1 MPVTRS
7 GHPGQNT
14 SLARSQPGQRQA
26 GPSESAGGRHEPSA
40 DVFSAYGLSTGRRSV
55 AVRIDKR
62 TLRRPD
68 TGRSAPASWVSGNH
82 PLRTRLRDVE
92 LATSGSLMKS
102 APDTCPRA
110 RAGMRAGGAGLAA
123 CVHQGSPARA
133 ASPSPWWLL
142 RTASG
147 DAITGKGAI
156 AIVAKHSPAAGG
168 RRDHSVAVS
177 LVRRRSWPAIAFVA
191 LQSSRR

>member
-92 LATSGSLMKS
+92 LATSGCRPTRWSRPAS
-102 APDTCPRA
+102 AC
-110 RAGMRAGGAGLAA
+110 AGMRGRREAVLRDHFRDPAEQRG
-123 CVHQGSPARA
+123 ARA
-133 ASPSPWWLL
+133 ERGHLL
-142 RTASG
+142 GRSDVVPLDS
-147 DAITGKGAI
+147 DA
-156 AIVAKHSPAAGG
+156 AAGEG
-168 RRDHSVAVS
+168 WRAVGT
-177 LVRRRSWPAIAFVA
+177 A
-191 LQSSRR
+191 LEREPGEITARL